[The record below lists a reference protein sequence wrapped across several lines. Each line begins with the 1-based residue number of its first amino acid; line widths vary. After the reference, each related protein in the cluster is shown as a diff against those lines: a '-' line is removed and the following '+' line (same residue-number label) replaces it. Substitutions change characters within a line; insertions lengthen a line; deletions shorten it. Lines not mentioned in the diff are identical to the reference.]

1 MRVITVRIRRK
12 RKRMGRRG
20 FIVLI
25 VLLRR
30 DFILMRRSIMRRE
43 RRWRWGN
50 LGRGREMLK
59 VKLKRLIFI

>member
-1 MRVITVRIRRK
+1 MRVITVRSRRK

>member
-1 MRVITVRIRRK
+1 MRVITVRSRR
-12 RKRMGRRG
+12 RRMGRRG
-20 FIVLI
+20 FIALI

-30 DFILMRRSIMRRE
+30 DFILMRRSIMRRG

-59 VKLKRLIFI
+59 VKLKRLTFI